1 MLEKILMAHNSLSLS
16 LKHPISMESMSF
28 SEELKKDL
36 KFAKESRSSDVIAR
50 TNQQKKLK

>member
-36 KFAKESRSSDVIAR
+36 KFAKESRNSDVIAR